1 MFSSMSQ
8 AVSSVRYLPLGCITH
23 ESLWHWATHIVDIY
37 RTQKQTPVSESS
49 ECPMEVDSTPLLKP
63 LEYSSSHPTTVNPLL
78 STSDVRSACTTTQS
92 PSILKPQTAPVAI
105 SHSTITQSPSILKS
119 QTAPVAISHSTITQS
134 PSILKSQ
141 TAPFAISHS
150 TTTQSPSILKP
161 QLEAN
166 TIPHSAALMQTGSS
180 FPSISTNNTLQN
192 IGPVSSTA
200 VVSALTSQS
209 LTVYSVS
216 TTAQISS
223 ETNTNLFPRS
233 SVSTQILA
241 PHISTLPNPLY
252 STPISTP
259 VISDNITKLS
269 PASLV
274 VTSQLSLQTESHDT
288 LGSRGIL
295 NTPLHFED
303 EEEEKDEGEVIVV
316 DDNMLEATSDIGVQS
331 GSSNDETHCMS
342 AVEFLAHEAL
352 NMSDSNHSHEDMM
365 SRFSVADPDPLIE
378 SLYGVAM
385 CTVKF
390 PAYFKPLYRL
400 ASTLNKMGLPEVK

>member
-8 AVSSVRYLPLGCITH
+8 AVSSIRYLPLGCITH

-78 STSDVRSACTTTQS
+78 STSNVSSACTTTKS
-92 PSILKPQTAPVAI
+92 PSILKPQTAPVTI
-105 SHSTITQSPSILKS
+105 SHSTI
-119 QTAPVAISHSTITQS
+119 
-134 PSILKSQ
+134 
-141 TAPFAISHS
+141 
-150 TTTQSPSILKP
+150 TQSPSILKP

-166 TIPHSAALMQTGSS
+166 TIPHSVALMQTGSS
-180 FPSISTNNTLQN
+180 LSSISANNTLQN

-200 VVSALTSQS
+200 VVSAFTSQS
-209 LTVYSVS
+209 PTVNSVS
-216 TTAQISS
+216 TTVQISS
-223 ETNTNLFPRS
+223 ETNTSRS
-233 SVSTQILA
+233 SVNTQILHVA

-259 VISDNITKLS
+259 VINEDITKLS
-269 PASLV
+269 HASPV

-288 LGSRGIL
+288 LGSHGIL
-295 NTPLHFED
+295 NTPLHFVD
-303 EEEEKDEGEVIVV
+303 EEEEEDEEEVIVV

-331 GSSNDETHCMS
+331 VSSNDETHCMS

-352 NMSDSNHSHEDMM
+352 NMSDSNHGHEDMM

>member
-23 ESLWHWATHIVDIY
+23 ESLWHWATHIADIY

-119 QTAPVAISHSTITQS
+119 QTAP
-134 PSILKSQ
+134 
-141 TAPFAISHS
+141 FAISHS

-200 VVSALTSQS
+200 VVSAFTSQGP
-209 LTVYSVS
+209 TVYSVS

-295 NTPLHFED
+295 NTPLHLED

>member
-1 MFSSMSQ
+1 MLKLSLSSEDQQMFSSMSQ

-119 QTAPVAISHSTITQS
+119 QTAP
-134 PSILKSQ
+134 
-141 TAPFAISHS
+141 FAISHS

-200 VVSALTSQS
+200 VVSALTSQGP
-209 LTVYSVS
+209 TVYSVS

-274 VTSQLSLQTESHDT
+274 VTSHLSLQTESRDT